1 MPAKVTSNTDT
12 IYLPPSFRAELRG
25 PGQCAAYEELKEY
38 YRACATGEL
47 PPQLHGLLKKLAEEL
62 LKKQDLC
69 RNAASRRPGLSI
81 IRPARDYL
89 LTAAVVLVSA
99 TTVALSVPATPVA
112 TLGACA
118 RGLRGPA
125 AVALGFSKV
134 FPRRR
139 TPAWRCHAPSS
150 SDCRQVPGGVPA
162 PLRGSALSAASAPGR
177 AWGREVPLA
186 RQSPEQF
193 FRNWPVVSSSQ
204 ASSSRSF

>member
-81 IRPARDYL
+81 IRLAPDDNILPA
-89 LTAAVVLVSA
+89 
-99 TTVALSVPATPVA
+99 
-112 TLGACA
+112 
-118 RGLRGPA
+118 
-125 AVALGFSKV
+125 F
-134 FPRRR
+134 RRR
-139 TPAWRCHAPSS
+139 CLFARAAPTRQTVHSVDMSGRITP
-150 SDCRQVPGGVPA
+150 
-162 PLRGSALSAASAPGR
+162 
-177 AWGREVPLA
+177 E
-186 RQSPEQF
+186 
-193 FRNWPVVSSSQ
+193 
-204 ASSSRSF
+204 